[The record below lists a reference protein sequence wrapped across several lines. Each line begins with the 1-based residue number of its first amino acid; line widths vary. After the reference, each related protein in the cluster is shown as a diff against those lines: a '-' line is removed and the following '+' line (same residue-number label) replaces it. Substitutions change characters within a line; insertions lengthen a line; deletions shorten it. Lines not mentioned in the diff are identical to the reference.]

1 MKFIDLFSGI
11 GGFRSALELNGH
23 ECIAYSEVDK
33 FAKQSYQAIYNT
45 EDEIDLGDITKISEE
60 YLSHFKQEND
70 IVVGGSPCF
79 RKGTLITTKNG
90 LKPIE
95 EIKKGDYVLTHNNRY
110 KEVVVPMVNP
120 AKEIYSLKVM
130 NSVETYVT
138 PEHPV
143 RAIEKFSK
151 YNSKERKYDISFSK
165 PKWIKVKDLQKGKHY
180 IQLGKSSEETNPD
193 NITKEEAWLIGRYIA
208 DGYLLTSKRSGR
220 KNSFRR
226 DVVFCVGKD
235 KKLKFENKLSE
246 YTMNPSEEKTVYKYR
261 KQNERLFNL
270 VSKCGRGSENKE
282 IPQEY
287 LNLPLEIL
295 EELIEG
301 YLSGDGSCSNGIYS
315 FTTVSEKLALSLVSG
330 LNNVYK
336 NGASITFSER
346 PKKHIIEGREV
357 NQKDTYRIQLRKE
370 YNKGREPQTL
380 KIDNFLYAPIK
391 KIEIQETS
399 ETVYNFEVEDDNSY
413 VANNMVVHNCQSFSL
428 AGSRKGFEDT
438 RGTLFFEY
446 AKVVKET
453 QPKYFLF
460 ENVKGMLSHDK
471 GNTIRVVLETFDQL
485 GYYIDFNVFNSKYYD
500 VPQNRERIYIVGKRK
515 DLVDNSKYQEKVKGK
530 KKLEEVHNWA
540 VDNINYVKLLPKL
553 KTEVTTRLIDV
564 LEDEVDE
571 KYYLS
576 EEKTKKLTLD
586 NDLGGKLNMYDYNE
600 RDRVHSVNKVSPTLN
615 TMQGG
620 DRQPK
625 VAVIGNTS
633 NTGYK
638 SHDVHDT
645 DGLSPTVAARDYK
658 GPKQIAVREATKQ
671 GYAIAEQGDSV
682 NVTYPDSKTRRG
694 RVGKQV
700 AQTLQAG
707 EVNQG
712 VVMEDKNI
720 RFTDDG
726 FHIHRNDKK
735 KSSIQGTHVTY
746 KEGKTHA
753 LTSNHVPMTLNNLR
767 IRKLTPLECWRLQ
780 GFTDE
785 QFYKAKDSGVSN
797 SQLYKQAGN
806 AVTVN
811 VVDYIV
817 KNIIKEQ

>member
-120 AKEIYSLKVM
+120 AKEIYSLKVEK
-130 NSVETYVT
+130 NVETFVT
-138 PEHPV
+138 PEHPIRV
-143 RAIEKFSK
+143 
-151 YNSKERKYDISFSK
+151 KEVGKNEN
-165 PKWIKVKDLQKGKHY
+165 KWVKVKDLDKNKHY
-180 IQLGKSSEETNPD
+180 VQLG
-193 NITKEEAWLIGRYIA
+193 
-208 DGYLLTSKRSGR
+208 
-220 KNSFRR
+220 SF
-226 DVVFCVGKD
+226 
-235 KKLKFENKLSE
+235 E
-246 YTMNPSEEKTVYKYR
+246 YSH
-261 KQNERLFNL
+261 
-270 VSKCGRGSENKE
+270 
-282 IPQEY
+282 I
-287 LNLPLEIL
+287 
-295 EELIEG
+295 EELEL
-301 YLSGDGSCSNGIYS
+301 LSTD
-315 FTTVSEKLALSLVSG
+315 
-330 LNNVYK
+330 
-336 NGASITFSER
+336 
-346 PKKHIIEGREV
+346 
-357 NQKDTYRIQLRKE
+357 
-370 YNKGREPQTL
+370 
-380 KIDNFLYAPIK
+380 
-391 KIEIQETS
+391 

-485 GYYIDFNVFNSKYYD
+485 GYYIDFNVFNSKYYG
-500 VPQNRERIYIVGKRK
+500 VPQNRERIYIIGKRK
-515 DLVDNSKYQEKVKGK
+515 DLVDNPKYQEKVKGK

-586 NDLGGKLNMYDYNE
+586 NDLGGKLNMYDFNE
-600 RDRVHSVNKVSPTLN
+600 RDKVHSVNKVSPTLN

-625 VAVIGNTS
+625 
-633 NTGYK
+633 
-638 SHDVHDT
+638 
-645 DGLSPTVAARDYK
+645 
-658 GPKQIAVREATKQ
+658 IAVREATKQ

-682 NVTYPDSKTRRG
+682 NVSYPTSKTRRG

-712 VVMEDKNI
+712 VVIDDTQGYDGI
-720 RFTDDG
+720 RTYDG
-726 FHIHRNDKK
+726 ISPTLR
-735 KSSIQGTHVTY
+735 SSRSGLKTI
-746 KEGKTHA
+746 EG
-753 LTSNHVPMTLNNLR
+753 LR
-767 IRKLTPLECWRLQ
+767 IRKLSPLECWRLQ

-806 AVTVN
+806 SVTVN
-811 VVDYIV
+811 VVDAIV
-817 KNIIKEQ
+817 KELK

>member
-1 MKFIDLFSGI
+1 MKFIDMFSGI
-11 GGFRSALELNGH
+11 GGFRSALELSGH
-23 ECIAYSEVDK
+23 ECIAYSEIDK
-33 FAKQSYQAIYNT
+33 YAKQSYQAIYDT
-45 EDEIDLGDITKISEE
+45 ENEIDLGDITEISQE
-60 YLSHFKQEND
+60 YLSRFKEEND

-95 EIKKGDYVLTHNNRY
+95 EIKKGDIVLTHNNRY
-110 KEVVVPMVNP
+110 KKVVVPMVNP
-120 AKEIYSLKVM
+120 AKEIYSLKVEK
-130 NSVETYVT
+130 NVETFVT
-138 PEHPV
+138 PEHPIRV
-143 RAIEKFSK
+143 RVD
-151 YNSKERKYDISFSK
+151 KENEA
-165 PKWIKVKDLQKGKHY
+165 KWVKVKDLDKNKHY
-180 IQLGKSSEETNPD
+180 IQLG
-193 NITKEEAWLIGRYIA
+193 
-208 DGYLLTSKRSGR
+208 
-220 KNSFRR
+220 SF
-226 DVVFCVGKD
+226 
-235 KKLKFENKLSE
+235 E
-246 YTMNPSEEKTVYKYR
+246 YSH
-261 KQNERLFNL
+261 
-270 VSKCGRGSENKE
+270 
-282 IPQEY
+282 I
-287 LNLPLEIL
+287 
-295 EELIEG
+295 EELEL
-301 YLSGDGSCSNGIYS
+301 LSTD
-315 FTTVSEKLALSLVSG
+315 
-330 LNNVYK
+330 
-336 NGASITFSER
+336 
-346 PKKHIIEGREV
+346 
-357 NQKDTYRIQLRKE
+357 
-370 YNKGREPQTL
+370 
-380 KIDNFLYAPIK
+380 
-391 KIEIQETS
+391 

-428 AGSRKGFEDT
+428 AGDRKGFEDT

-471 GNTIRVVLETFDQL
+471 GSTIRVVLETFDQL

-515 DLVDNSKYQEKVKGK
+515 DLVDNPKYQEKVKGK

-576 EEKTKKLTLD
+576 DEKTKKLTLD
-586 NDLGGKLNMYDYNE
+586 TDLGGKLNMYDYNE
-600 RDRVHSVNKVSPTLN
+600 RDKVHSVNNVSPTLN

-625 VAVIGNTS
+625 
-633 NTGYK
+633 
-638 SHDVHDT
+638 
-645 DGLSPTVAARDYK
+645 
-658 GPKQIAVREATKQ
+658 IAVREATKQ
-671 GYAIAEQGDSV
+671 GYALAEQGDSV
-682 NVTYPDSKTRRG
+682 NVSYPTSKTRRG

-712 VVMEDKNI
+712 VIINPLKDKTYRSWRYEQNV
-720 RFTDDG
+720 FNSDG
-726 FHIHRNDKK
+726 ITRSLKA
-735 KSSIQGTHVTY
+735 SLGGTPEIINEENRGL
-746 KEGKTHA
+746 K
-753 LTSNHVPMTLNNLR
+753 

-785 QFYKAKDSGVSN
+785 QFYKAQNDGVSN

-811 VVDYIV
+811 VVDAIV
-817 KNIIKEQ
+817 KELK